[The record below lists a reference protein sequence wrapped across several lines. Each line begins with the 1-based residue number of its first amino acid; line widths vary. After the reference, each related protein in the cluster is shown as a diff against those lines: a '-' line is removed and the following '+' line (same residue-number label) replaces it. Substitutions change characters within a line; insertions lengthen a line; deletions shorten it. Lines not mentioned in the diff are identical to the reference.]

1 MQGHE
6 VFLCLK
12 RLKYIRT
19 VTLQSQDV
27 TQGLQKISCLFQRID
42 WILRIYSN
50 YQQIPRVLG
59 GMGIVIL
66 SLY

>member
-1 MQGHE
+1 MSELATDMRFAMQGNE

-27 TQGLQKISCLFQRID
+27 TQGLQKIT
-42 WILRIYSN
+42 
-50 YQQIPRVLG
+50 
-59 GMGIVIL
+59 
-66 SLY
+66 